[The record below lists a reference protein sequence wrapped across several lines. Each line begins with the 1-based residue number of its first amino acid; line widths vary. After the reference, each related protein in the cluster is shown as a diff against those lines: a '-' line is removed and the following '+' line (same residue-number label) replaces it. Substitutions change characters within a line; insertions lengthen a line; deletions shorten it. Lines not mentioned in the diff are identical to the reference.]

1 MAGMKL
7 YALDANDPRSLGP
20 YRPLWRIATGGMGR
34 VYLARRESPGTGTGG
49 RAGAGTRA
57 RAGAGPTGT
66 VVDHGLVAVKT
77 LLAEGFVSRA
87 DRERFG
93 REARL
98 AARVASAFTA
108 TVLDADP
115 KAERPWLATEFI
127 AAPSLAEL
135 VTRAGTLPAGAV
147 RRVAAGVARALV
159 ELHDRGVVHRDIKP
173 LNVLLPREG
182 PRVID
187 FGISHAQDHT
197 SSTTTIGTF
206 PFTSPEQA
214 CGRRSTTASDMYA
227 LGATLFFL
235 AVGRPPYARTDH
247 SIGLLALVQRGE
259 VDTSGLPA
267 ELEPLVLP
275 LLALSPAARPTP
287 SDVLHH
293 VAAGLGREPSAGGAE
308 RWLPARWTGLIR
320 EYEEQGRRLW
330 EETLAAVPAD
340 RDGGSRHRTREQL
353 EVLRQQRL
361 ALAREQAEAQAEE
374 RAAAAARERARR
386 AQEERRLRKRAEKQE
401 KQERQERQEK
411 EEAERRRQA
420 ERREAER
427 RLRERAEQERRRRQR
442 VGQER
447 RERQRAAAPP
457 VAKQAASGRSS
468 GGGGLF
474 LAALVIALLFWQP
487 WDQGGEET
495 PRSVPTPLFTY
506 SGGGG
511 LGGGGALSSGGGSAD
526 TGRDPDPAPVPD
538 PETSSPEPEPEP
550 DPTEEAF
557 RSVSYG
563 DCLDVVDTGYGGLT
577 TLDWSEE
584 RPRTT
589 SCGYGTRVKVTGTGG
604 GCRSG
609 VGRATWSYYSP
620 GSGERTTLCLAG
632 QYYQGDCL
640 LARREGDDSVRLA
653 MLSSPR
659 CTDRTVPAAFNEILV
674 VTEVYRAAPG
684 AGTEVCRRGQY
695 DRYIYWSAKVNDGAT
710 LLCLRAYD

>member
-1 MAGMKL
+1 MKL

-34 VYLARRESPGTGTGG
+34 VYLARRESPGTGTGTGG

-173 LNVLLPREG
+173 LNVLLPRKG

-235 AVGRPPYARTDH
+235 SVGRPPYARTDH

-320 EYEEQGRRLW
+320 EYEEQGRLLW

-374 RAAAAARERARR
+374 RAAAEARERARR

-401 KQERQERQEK
+401 KQERQEK

-447 RERQRAAAPP
+447 RERQRTAAPP

-487 WDQGGEET
+487 WDQGGDET

-506 SGGGG
+506 SGSGG

-538 PETSSPEPEPEP
+538 PETSSPEPEPEPEPEP

>member
-1 MAGMKL
+1 MKL